1 MSGKHWTLYVLSLEQ
16 GKYYVGITTQTPEAR
31 FLEHLHGRKTYWTAR
46 YKPIEIIQK
55 VSLGG
60 LDEEASKQYE
70 NRVTRKYMKEKG
82 INNVRGG
89 DITMSSDLI
98 ARFGF
103 YFDKDDWTTI
113 TVVIFLLIVIVV
125 LGAENYSLKH

>member
-1 MSGKHWTLYVLSLEQ
+1 MSGKQWTLYVLKLEQ

-31 FLEHLHGRKTYWTAR
+31 FWEHLHGRKAYWTAK
-46 YKPIEIIQK
+46 YKPLGIIQK
-55 VSLGG
+55 VPLGG

-89 DITMSSDLI
+89 DITTTNDLI
-98 ARFGF
+98 ARFGY
-103 YFDKDDWTTI
+103 YFDRDGWTTI
-113 TVVIFLLIVIVV
+113 TGVVFMLIVIII
-125 LGAENYSLKH
+125 LGVENYSLKH